1 MKKKMTVLSEG
12 ISFTLIHTQNVKVG
26 IDTIQPGSALDVI
39 ETTKDVSI
47 KASLL
52 NILKFLT
59 LPSEFLKQS
68 KNSICLLS
76 N

>member
-12 ISFTLIHTQNVKVG
+12 ISFALIHTQNVKIG

-52 NILKFLT
+52 NILKFLI